1 MKDQKNEELRKAVE
15 KVIGEK
21 VDHFLIVASND
32 QGMELASMFGRTPM
46 IAYPLAEIFKAKP
59 ELENQ
64 VEKAKKFQEQS
75 VKENFNQLLKV
86 LADQLGGK
94 KQ

>member
-1 MKDQKNEELRKAVE
+1 MNDQKNEELRKAVE

-21 VDHFLIVASND
+21 VDHFFIVASND

>member
-1 MKDQKNEELRKAVE
+1 MNERKNEELCKAIE
-15 KVIGEK
+15 EVIGQK